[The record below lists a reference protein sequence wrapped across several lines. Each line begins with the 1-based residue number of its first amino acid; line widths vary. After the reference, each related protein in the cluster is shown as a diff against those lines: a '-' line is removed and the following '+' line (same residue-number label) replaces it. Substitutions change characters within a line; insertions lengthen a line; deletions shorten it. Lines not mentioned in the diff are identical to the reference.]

1 MKINQILLKRNSK
14 KKQKKKGKGIM
25 VQQSKT
31 EREKR
36 VKEDV
41 TLLIP
46 TNPLLFWFIVFAQ
59 CVKEN
64 ITIKT
69 FFSEIF
75 KL

>member
-25 VQQSKT
+25 LQQNKT

-69 FFSEIF
+69 FFF
-75 KL
+75 GNF